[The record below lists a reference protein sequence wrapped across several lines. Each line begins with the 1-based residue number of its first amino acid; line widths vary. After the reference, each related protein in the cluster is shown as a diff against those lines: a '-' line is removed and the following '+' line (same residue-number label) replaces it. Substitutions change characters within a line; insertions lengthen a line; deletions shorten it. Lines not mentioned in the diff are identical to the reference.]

1 VCIRSVKPS
10 LIISLHAHTLLS
22 TNRAQSRECEKL
34 LQKNRAL
41 RRDNARMQS
50 EIKQKVESERL
61 LATRTHFF
69 QKLIKKLREK
79 IAAGNLAVSE
89 YHQQLAAFQSAHGA
103 GKGGAAQLAPRL
115 FASEELIKSL
125 HLRCQEMGAAFRAAQ
140 ARLDGLEAE
149 LSHCRDIHDVL
160 LSSQDAVTTL
170 TLTCLEDAKLKAVAD
185 RAHRAPPNSNAQSAS
200 AAVSSASSI
209 ALDDLNSDERRR
221 VVQQLVR
228 RLANFQGAHRIGL
241 FDDLL
246 VSSADDAGA
255 AEGALLEEPVE
266 QAHEPST
273 AMPDHAGSRP
283 TTVEA
288 ARPATAAA
296 ASATRP
302 SSQPPTPGR
311 STAAPSRT
319 DASRQS
325 ASRVSNARMPPSPAL
340 RPPASPAPASLAATG
355 GSTAWEHAR
364 VPDALAEKLARVQ
377 GPLRSWGQKAD
388 AAGKRH

>member
-1 VCIRSVKPS
+1 MFVDTDAFSNQALTRLRP
-10 LIISLHAHTLLS
+10 ISS
-22 TNRAQSRECEKL
+22 DRPQSRECEKL

-41 RRDNARMQS
+41 RRDNARMQT

-79 IAAGNLAVSE
+79 IAAGNAAVAE
-89 YHQQLAAFQSAHGA
+89 YHQQLAAFQSMHGA
-103 GKGGAAQLAPRL
+103 GKGGAAPLAPRL

-140 ARLDGLEAE
+140 ARLDGLDAE
-149 LSHCRDIHDVL
+149 LGHCRDIHDVL

-170 TLTCLEDAKLKAVAD
+170 TLTCLEDAKLKAAAD
-185 RAHRAPPNSNAQSAS
+185 RASRAPPNAKAS
-200 AAVSSASSI
+200 AASGATTSASSI
-209 ALDDLNSDERRR
+209 ALDDLNANERRR

-246 VSSADDAGA
+246 VSPTTDAAA
-255 AEGALLEEPVE
+255 AEDGLLVPAE
-266 QAHEPST
+266 QAHEAAVIHRDST
-273 AMPDHAGSRP
+273 GSRP
-283 TTVEA
+283 KSVSAVQPA
-288 ARPATAAA
+288 AH
-296 ASATRP
+296 P

-311 STAAPSRT
+311 TSAAPSRT
-319 DASRQS
+319 DASRQT
-325 ASRVSNARMPPSPAL
+325 ASGASNARMPPTQSLLATRSPA
-340 RPPASPAPASLAATG
+340 STSTG
-355 GSTAWEHAR
+355 SAAWEHAR
-364 VPDALAEKLARVQ
+364 VPDPLADKLARVQ

-388 AAGKRH
+388 GAAKRH

>member
-1 VCIRSVKPS
+1 
-10 LIISLHAHTLLS
+10 
-22 TNRAQSRECEKL
+22 
-34 LQKNRAL
+34 
-41 RRDNARMQS
+41 MQT

-79 IAAGNLAVSE
+79 IAAGNFAVSE

-140 ARLDGLEAE
+140 ARLDALEAE

-185 RAHRAPPNSNAQSAS
+185 RASRAPPNAT
-200 AAVSSASSI
+200 AATSASSI

-246 VSSADDAGA
+246 VSSAGDAGA
-255 AEGALLEEPVE
+255 AEGAQLEPVE
-266 QAHEPST
+266 LAYAPVT
-273 AMPDHAGSRP
+273 ILPDHAGSRP

-288 ARPATAAA
+288 ARPAAA
-296 ASATRP
+296 ASASAMRP

-311 STAAPSRT
+311 STAAPSRA

-325 ASRVSNARMPPSPAL
+325 ASRVSDARMPPTPAV
-340 RPPASPAPASLAATG
+340 RPPASPVPASFGATG
-355 GSTAWEHAR
+355 GSTAWDHAR